1 MDKERQISLIIKL
14 FSYRVLSTLVAFG
27 GLLLFFAFFTPRHL
41 FVSSRNLELLSKLAP
56 DLGIVALGVGLLMIC
71 GEFDLSISS
80 ILPFCSYVFV
90 LLLKGGVNLIFIPF
104 ITIATGALLGFLNGV
119 LTVKGGIPSFIATLG
134 TMMFWRGVLY
144 VFSKMSPIAIR
155 LYLKSDSFFVH
166 IFTGKLAGII
176 PVQIVWFI
184 GIGIW
189 VYATGD
195 NKEAARAMGINT
207 DMVKIICFIIVG
219 ILCAFVA
226 MIQAVRLG
234 SFAATQGIGFELK
247 AIAASVVGGTILTG
261 GVGSMLGIFLGALT
275 IQILENGL
283 IFMRIPVFGISA
295 FIGIAIILFVILN
308 AYLGRK
314 IIRI

>member
-1 MDKERQISLIIKL
+1 MDKKRQISLIIKL

-184 GIGIW
+184 GIGIFLGILLHFHRFGNW

-195 NKEAARAMGINT
+195 NKEAARAMGINSR
-207 DMVKIICFIIVG
+207 DRV
-219 ILCAFVA
+219 
-226 MIQAVRLG
+226 
-234 SFAATQGIGFELK
+234 
-247 AIAASVVGGTILTG
+247 
-261 GVGSMLGIFLGALT
+261 
-275 IQILENGL
+275 
-283 IFMRIPVFGISA
+283 
-295 FIGIAIILFVILN
+295 
-308 AYLGRK
+308 
-314 IIRI
+314 